1 MIAFHNF
8 LVWLSKLILVHGFFL
23 NFTPFTLSDLPQVWS
38 YTCFKTC
45 PILSIFLPLLK
56 LFPLPDTLCHN
67 SLNPTHSSRLSLNP
81 VSFEKCLQIPHLE
94 LLLFPLPAS
103 HVSAYVSSL
112 LYFFMYIYF
121 HYSHS

>member
-23 NFTPFTLSDLPQVWS
+23 NFTPFTLPDLPQVWS
-38 YTCFKTC
+38 YTCFKTG
-45 PILSIFLPLLK
+45 PILSIFLLLLK
-56 LFPLPDTLCHN
+56 LFPRPDTRCHN
-67 SLNPTHSSRLSLNP
+67 SLNPTHYSRLSLSP

-94 LLLFPLPAS
+94 LLIFPLPAS
-103 HVSAYVSSL
+103 RVNAYVSSL